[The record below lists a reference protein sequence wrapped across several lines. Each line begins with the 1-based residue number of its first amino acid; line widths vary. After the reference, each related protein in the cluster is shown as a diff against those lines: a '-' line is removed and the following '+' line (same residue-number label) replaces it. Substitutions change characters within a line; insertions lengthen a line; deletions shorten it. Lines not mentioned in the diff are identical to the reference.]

1 MNLLL
6 SFFIFSL
13 GLIIGSFLNVLIIRW
28 KVGSSLDGRSGC
40 VSCGKKLSWYELIPI
55 FSYLAQLGKC
65 RGCSKRIS
73 IQYPVV
79 EFLTGLLFLSG
90 AIYKIGDLS
99 NVVIDISFIISTISL
114 FIILAILVAIFV
126 YDLYYK
132 IIPDRWSL
140 VFALSSLVY
149 SLSFYTYPESLSDM
163 SLYLN
168 ILAGLIL
175 FLPFYLLWK
184 VSSGTW
190 IGLGDGKLA
199 IGIGFLLG
207 TISGLSAIVFSF
219 WIGAIFA
226 IFIMLISRLELLS
239 SRITMKS
246 ELPFGPFMIIATLI
260 VFFTGIS
267 ATDTIAWVSSLFI

>member
-1 MNLLL
+1 
-6 SFFIFSL
+6 
-13 GLIIGSFLNVLIIRW
+13 
-28 KVGSSLDGRSGC
+28 
-40 VSCGKKLSWYELIPI
+40 
-55 FSYLAQLGKC
+55 
-65 RGCSKRIS
+65 
-73 IQYPVV
+73 
-79 EFLTGLLFLSG
+79 
-90 AIYKIGDLS
+90 
-99 NVVIDISFIISTISL
+99 
-114 FIILAILVAIFV
+114 
-126 YDLYYK
+126 
-132 IIPDRWSL
+132 
-140 VFALSSLVY
+140 
-149 SLSFYTYPESLSDM
+149 
-163 SLYLN
+163 
-168 ILAGLIL
+168 L